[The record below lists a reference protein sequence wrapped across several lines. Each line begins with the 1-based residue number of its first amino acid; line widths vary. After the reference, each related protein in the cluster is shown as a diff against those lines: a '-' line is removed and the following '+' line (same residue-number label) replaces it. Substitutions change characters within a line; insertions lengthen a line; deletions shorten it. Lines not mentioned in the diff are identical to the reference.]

1 MSARNEG
8 SDFSYPGADAF
19 DPNAAF
25 EAMRAD
31 MPERDRRILQ
41 RLDVLESVYVECGR
55 DKVLQDAFGMF
66 MRKMLTL
73 KRERRKHANVFFV
86 TGPSGA
92 GKTEAVERLLRSHPA
107 LQPVQTSY
115 GTVRR
120 YVSISL
126 TGYAIPRIV
135 AQNIMA
141 AAGPSPGK
149 KGQGDAWNQLSTVL
163 MKRGVSLVHIDETQ
177 HIVKDK
183 DSDSANE
190 ELANAI
196 KGVSNSPTWPVAFV
210 LSGLPRIL
218 KLPFDDEQFERRY
231 RWVEFP
237 DLDMDRERML
247 VVRILRKLT
256 EAIGMS
262 VGNMPD
268 TDLPERIAH
277 ASRNRYARVCE
288 GIVEAIHHAL
298 ALDPDATELTREHF
312 SQAWTNQTRAAGV
325 KLYNPFI
332 VDDWTSVPQGSFL
345 GRPRDEEA

>member
-177 HIVKDK
+177 HIVKD
-183 DSDSANE
+183 SPMPSRGSRTPRHGRSRSSFPGCRGFSSFRSTTSSSSGGIAGSSSRTWTWIGSGCSWSA
-190 ELANAI
+190 
-196 KGVSNSPTWPVAFV
+196 S
-210 LSGLPRIL
+210 
-218 KLPFDDEQFERRY
+218 
-231 RWVEFP
+231 
-237 DLDMDRERML
+237 
-247 VVRILRKLT
+247 
-256 EAIGMS
+256 
-262 VGNMPD
+262 
-268 TDLPERIAH
+268 
-277 ASRNRYARVCE
+277 C
-288 GIVEAIHHAL
+288 
-298 ALDPDATELTREHF
+298 
-312 SQAWTNQTRAAGV
+312 
-325 KLYNPFI
+325 
-332 VDDWTSVPQGSFL
+332 GS
-345 GRPRDEEA
+345 